1 MKPWMQL
8 LFIRSMNW
16 YRYNR
21 PPWTTGSLI
30 PAAFFCGIGAAVLIA
45 RGGHK
50 AKKTAEVE
58 ERLRKA
64 LAQGGASRAE
74 SNNVYARRAG
84 LVGIIPM
91 PDDEDEVEGE
101 GNASHDPKEGGQAP
115 LDAKCN

>member
-1 MKPWMQL
+1 
-8 LFIRSMNW
+8 MNW

-21 PPWTTGSLI
+21 PPWTTGTLI
-30 PAAFFCGIGAAVLIA
+30 PAAFLCGIVAAVLIA

-64 LAQGGASRAE
+64 LAQGRASRAE

-91 PDDEDEVEGE
+91 PGSEDEVGGE
-101 GNASHDPKEGGQAP
+101 GNAGHDPKEGGNDRTSPA
-115 LDAKCN
+115 